1 MLTVVVASMAERSRG
16 AHDLRGELSLTRSAA
31 LYADHVVLLSPYVGV
46 AQQIASEV
54 VQETAVSPTAMLA
67 ALKSQRPD
75 LYEALRAEQE
85 PDVLL
90 HTLMATVQ
98 MQHEVPE
105 VAAAVEEIG
114 RAEASGFVST
124 HRPAADV
131 VPHSLAETTID
142 RLFELLL
149 DPSVHVICDT
159 KASQVIRGLAAAG
172 DKRVSSSVVQ
182 RNREAELG
190 AGLIARLPAFP
201 DARLSDLLEVKAEL
215 KGPVDRYRAAVATLE
230 RDLADV
236 GVGDALDADVE
247 RVWRRVVAPA
257 LSELEEA
264 LIEHSFVHELGR
276 SLGRSAKD
284 VVLAGAALS
293 VAAASVAQLAAS
305 VSAAAGVV
313 GASAQV
319 IASGALEHVAHR
331 RSATKADFYYLQQLS
346 RRIEQMVGRP

>member
-1 MLTVVVASMAERSRG
+1 MLTVVVASIAERSRG

-31 LYADHVVLLSPYVGV
+31 LYADHVVLFSPYVGV

-98 MQHEVPE
+98 MQREVPE

-131 VPHSLAETTID
+131 APHSLAEATID

-182 RNREAELG
+182 KE
-190 AGLIARLPAFP
+190 P
-201 DARLSDLLEVKAEL
+201 
-215 KGPVDRYRAAVATLE
+215 
-230 RDLADV
+230 
-236 GVGDALDADVE
+236 
-247 RVWRRVVAPA
+247 
-257 LSELEEA
+257 
-264 LIEHSFVHELGR
+264 
-276 SLGRSAKD
+276 
-284 VVLAGAALS
+284 
-293 VAAASVAQLAAS
+293 
-305 VSAAAGVV
+305 
-313 GASAQV
+313 
-319 IASGALEHVAHR
+319 
-331 RSATKADFYYLQQLS
+331 
-346 RRIEQMVGRP
+346 